1 MGKGT
6 LPELLS
12 RQGLG
17 GRTPRGAGSIL
28 KGRTLSDPDCLR
40 ASWDGEGVEESLR
53 VWVGPRD
60 WDSVPPPPAACSLRL
75 QLFLCC
81 LLNLQESGLL
91 CEVRYWEVTG

>member
-60 WDSVPPPPAACSLRL
+60 WDSVPPPSGVLPAPTAVPVLPPEPARIWAA
-75 QLFLCC
+75 
-81 LLNLQESGLL
+81 
-91 CEVRYWEVTG
+91 V